1 MVVARGE
8 TGGAEVETEGA
19 VAGVLLLL
27 ILQLTPSH
35 RVGFALNL
43 QHLRLLFFSD
53 KISCCSTHSS
63 SLQGV

>member
-1 MVVARGE
+1 MSKEAEVVVARGE

-35 RVGFALNL
+35 RVGFALYF
-43 QHLRLLFFSD
+43 QHLRLLFF
-53 KISCCSTHSS
+53 
-63 SLQGV
+63 